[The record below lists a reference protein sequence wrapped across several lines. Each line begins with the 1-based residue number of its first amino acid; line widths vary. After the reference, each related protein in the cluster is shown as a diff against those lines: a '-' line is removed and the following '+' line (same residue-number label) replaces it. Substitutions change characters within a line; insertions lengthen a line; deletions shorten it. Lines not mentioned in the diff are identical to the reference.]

1 MVKRKFKWFHIA
13 LLAGAVLIL
22 LFAFT
27 WCKMAIRRELQTQIQ
42 ENLKDVA
49 SQNVLAFEADIRDK
63 QNLLVGMAEEVKGV
77 MEEGHRDVIN
87 MLEPFTETYQFKRIG
102 VVYENGIAY
111 TTDGYMRNLSFRE
124 FFKQAMRGNFYIT
137 GPVDDTLGDEEKITI
152 FSTPVYGANPDE
164 IMGALFA
171 TYQTKKFQEV
181 INIDSFGGEG
191 YNYIIE
197 KDGTVIAGSPHS
209 TLRIKSNILTYM
221 KELDSKN
228 QKSTDELQ
236 REMESGKTGSIVLK
250 LDDDNY
256 VYYMPIHYFFNNE
269 PCYMLTIVPKQV
281 LMNRISPVLRYVNIL
296 LLTIAVV
303 ILVTAFVYIYTYQK
317 GRIKLLQLA
326 YTDSLTKSDNYACFE
341 LKLEEKKGVSGYLIS
356 IDFSEFK
363 IVNNTCGVE
372 KGDEAIL
379 NVWLILR
386 KAIRL
391 DELAARISADNFIL
405 FLEEENQE
413 VLTERLCRITDM
425 IAQLSVELNIPRLSP
440 YFGIYFMKGTESL
453 EVAYSCANEAKHL
466 VKGRH
471 DTNYAF
477 YDEVDFQQIMERK
490 ELEDRFESA
499 LENCEFEVWYQ
510 PKYSADKVKA
520 EIVGAEALIR
530 WRKPDGSLIPPF
542 KFIPLFEKNGL
553 ISRLDEYVFRA
564 VCEQQKEWEH
574 AGKGLLPISVN
585 ISRASLYYSNV
596 VEKYKNIL
604 AEYAIEA
611 KYVPLEITE
620 SATIDN
626 MEIRG
631 LIDEFHAAGFPLLLD
646 DFGNGYSSLATLNVM
661 HFDILKLDKSLVDHI
676 GDENGEKLLYYTI
689 KLAKSLGMQITAEGV
704 EHQEQVIFL
713 QNLKCNDIQGFFF
726 SKPLPL
732 DEYQRQFVI

>member
-13 LLAGAVLIL
+13 LLVGAVLIL
-22 LFAFT
+22 IFSFI
-27 WCKMAIRRELQTQIQ
+27 WCKMAIRRELQAQIQ

-63 QNLLVGMAEEVKGV
+63 QNLLVSMAEEITGV
-77 MEEGHRDVIN
+77 IEDGHGQVIS
-87 MLEPFTETYQFKRIG
+87 MLEPLTDTYQFKRTGFID
-102 VVYENGIAY
+102 ENGIAY
-111 TTDGYMRNLSFRE
+111 TTDGYKRDLSFRE
-124 FFKQAMRGNFYIT
+124 FLKQAMQGNFYIA
-137 GPVDDTLGDEEKITI
+137 GPVDDTLGDKEEKITV
-152 FSTPVYGANPDE
+152 FSVPVYGKKNGE
-164 IMGALFA
+164 IKGALFA

-191 YNYIIE
+191 YNYIVE

-209 TLRIKSNILTYM
+209 TLRIKSNILTYV
-221 KELDSKN
+221 KELTAKN
-228 QKSTDELQ
+228 QKNANKLLE
-236 REMESGKTGSIVLK
+236 EMENGKTGSIVLK
-250 LDDDNY
+250 LDDNNY
-256 VYYMPIHYFFNNE
+256 VYYMPIHYSFNSE
-269 PCYMLTIVPKQV
+269 SCYMLTIVPTQI
-281 LMNRISPVLRYVNIL
+281 LMDRISPVLRYVNIL

-303 ILVTAFVYIYTYQK
+303 ILVTAFAYIYTYQK
-317 GRIKLLQLA
+317 GRLKLLQLA
-326 YTDSLTKSDNYACFE
+326 YTDSLTNGDNYACFE
-341 LKLEEKKGVSGYLIS
+341 LKLEEKKGVPGYLIS
-356 IDFSEFK
+356 MDFSEFK
-363 IVNNTCGVE
+363 IVNNTCGAE

-405 FLEEENQE
+405 FLEEEHQGA
-413 VLTERLCRITDM
+413 LTERLCRITDM
-425 IAQLSVELNIPRLSP
+425 ITKLSVELNIPRLSP
-440 YFGIYFMKGTESL
+440 YFGIYAMKWSEPL

-477 YDEVDFQQIMERK
+477 YDEVDFQQMMERK

-499 LENCEFEVWYQ
+499 LENREFEVWYQ
-510 PKYSADKVKA
+510 PKYSADKA

-530 WRKPDGSLIPPF
+530 WRKPDGTLIPPF
-542 KFIPLFEKNGL
+542 KFIPLFEQNGL
-553 ISRLDEYVFRA
+553 ISELDEYVFRA
-564 VCEQQKEWEH
+564 VCEQQKEWER

-604 AEYAIEA
+604 AEYEVEA

-689 KLAKSLGMQITAEGV
+689 KLAKSLGMKITAEGV
-704 EHQEQVIFL
+704 EYQEQVIFL

-732 DEYQRQFVI
+732 DEYQRQVGM